1 MDRSNSDSA
10 SPPFPNGTKTGSTPG
25 PFAYQQRLLE
35 RTASRGSSSSLSR
48 SGSITSLGVLGNP
61 TGGSTGPSSTRRWTP
76 SHRVSN
82 SLDAVRSRW
91 EERTKPEHGI
101 EARPGTSGNPSTPH
115 SSRSRELPSLPRFNT
130 DVVLAT
136 PPKSEDEEYN
146 NAPPFLKRHTVP
158 APIIASPLSPNSTG
172 VTVENDSP
180 SSSGFSN
187 SSAQRIHLPTT
198 TPLHTPFPSLR
209 RSNSDA
215 PSPDSSPSTPPTRY
229 RRSNTVESVIPEITG
244 SSTTTDSDAPSPS
257 SSAFSR
263 PADPPSPTPAPIR
276 RRPTSLY
283 NSLPSTS
290 SLIEKFNKRASVDMS
305 VPPTPS
311 KLPYTIPSV
320 PSTPVTARSS
330 VPPSPITPLSSVP
343 PSPLKSS
350 GSVAPSP
357 IQSMGSISTLPSP
370 APLSFASSA
379 MKPPA
384 YRSPNRANKYGS
396 NLTAGRGLGRHLP
409 RIASGDADDDWEEQ
423 RPEDKLVEPELVT
436 PSKAEHRRTRLDSV
450 VSGVVEGDEVA
461 GIHGRLRLSRD
472 RRLDASKAPLPSSRL
487 SRGLWADVQRHLLQ
501 AYEYLCH
508 VGEAQQWIE
517 GCLGQELGFGVVEME
532 EGLRNG
538 VVLARLARVFQGEAV
553 VRRIYDAPKLDFR
566 HSDNINYFF
575 NFVREA
581 GLPETF
587 VFELTDL
594 YDKKNL
600 PKVIYCI
607 HALSHLLARRGLAER
622 IGNLLGHL
630 QFSDDQLNATQKG
643 LTGVAMPNF
652 GSVGRELAK
661 EINEDPEEEV
671 ETEDERR
678 DRLLL
683 ENEGAIV
690 DTQSL
695 ARAFLVRKAV
705 ATQRVRLRLA
715 ERYVLK
721 LQAQCRG
728 VLARRQL
735 QDKREEQADLTPWA
749 IALQTAAR
757 GLIARRDWNA
767 KLARIDS
774 MSLDIVPVQA
784 QCRGVLQRRRFAQ
797 LKLAFRKSAKS
808 VVKLQSLARAR
819 LVQQRHAEIQKS
831 FSHTGAMT
839 SIVALQA
846 HARGVLERRN
856 AYRRAKVLQSVSP
869 NVVGLQAHARG
880 VIMRRRMRIQLTT
893 LQDVE
898 HVVIGIQAAVRT
910 YLARKRLLTLI
921 RGLRRATPV
930 LIGVQALARGKLA
943 RQERTEVMKK
953 LSEAHTLKTIG
964 GLQAFARAALTR
976 QRRQQQQKQLEFVAP
991 DVTEFQAAAR
1001 GALVRR
1007 DYWAWCEHLHRSAP
1021 VATILQAMLLG
1032 VLQRRKFRAKMQYYR
1047 TNLAKVVKI
1056 QSLFRGKET
1065 REQYRQLT
1073 LGKNVNVSTIKNFV
1087 HLLDDSEAD
1096 FQEEIKVEQLRK
1108 KVVESIRE
1116 NQALENDVNDLD
1128 VKIALVVQNVKSFEE
1143 LIKAR
1148 KRHGADSAAAH
1159 AARASVLAAHGDPFA
1174 GPNTLD
1180 HTARRKLELYQQLF
1194 YVLQTRG
1201 EYLSKLFLEIPADPE
1216 AEKKRR
1222 LTERIVLTLFGYGQD
1237 RREDYLFLK
1246 LFQLSIQQE
1255 VSASAM
1261 VDDIMHG
1268 HPMYI
1273 NIAVH
1278 YARSKQVTY
1287 VRETLQSL
1295 IREVINADDLNL
1307 EADPCAIYRSRMDIE
1322 EMRSG
1327 GSNGKPREL
1336 PFHQAVHDPPTR
1348 AEYIR
1353 HLQVLQWWAE
1363 KFVAVIIQST
1373 KRVPY
1378 AIRYMARET
1387 LAALKEKYPDE
1398 PDEVY
1403 AACIGRL
1410 VYYRYINPAIITPET
1425 FDIVANTVDISAR
1438 KNLAQ
1443 ISKVVTQISS
1453 GVSFGEDNPAYLPV
1467 NEFVLTYAQKM
1478 TCWLLEVANVPDA
1491 ETQYHAHE
1499 FLDATVQPK
1508 PIYISPNEVYAMHTL
1523 LSEHLE
1529 SIAPTR
1535 DDIMRVI
1542 LHELDGVPH
1551 LGSDE
1556 LKDARDKAV
1565 TLELSNRFA
1574 HVRDPQADEKAL
1586 WVQAKRGVLAILRV
1600 QPAKDLVEALMQ
1612 PVTEEHEE
1620 LWDEILRNEEIA
1632 DRKRTRSRRQM
1643 PSTTGYESAYR
1654 MEDIRSLSFREVKA
1668 HAIYFLLELEKLG
1681 KITRSDGYQGILNAI
1696 AGDVRSKHRKRLQ
1709 RQQEMDTMGVAL
1721 KQLQERKKYFEDQID
1736 SYHKYVE
1743 AAMNTMQRGKGKK
1756 RFVMP
1761 FTKQFFHMREL
1772 QKSGRTPQFGSF
1784 KYGAQDL
1791 YDKGILLSIDQFSPR
1806 QFDKIDIII
1815 SSNEVGVFTIE
1826 VYNNTLGIT
1835 NRVASQNLKMEDLLQ
1850 AQFENRASLS
1860 LFNGLAKVNLNL
1872 LLYQINKKFYV

>member
-10 SPPFPNGTKTGSTPG
+10 SSPFPNGPKNGSTPG

-35 RTASRGSSSSLSR
+35 RTSSRGSNGSLAR
-48 SGSITSLGVLGNP
+48 SGSISNLGVLGNP
-61 TGGSTGPSSTRRWTP
+61 TGGSTTPSSTRRWTP

-82 SLDAVRSRW
+82 SLDAVRNRW
-91 EERTKPEHGI
+91 EERAKPENAA
-101 EARPGTSGNPSTPH
+101 ESRPGASVNANTPH
-115 SSRSRELPSLPRFNT
+115 STRSRELPSLPRSST
-130 DVVLAT
+130 DVAPIPPPKIEDEDHATT
-136 PPKSEDEEYN
+136 PPF
-146 NAPPFLKRHTVP
+146 PKRHTIP

-172 VTVENDSP
+172 VTVESFDSP
-180 SSSGFSN
+180 SSFSFPKP
-187 SSAQRIHLPTT
+187 SAQRIHVPSP
-198 TPLHTPFPSLR
+198 TPLHTPFPSVK
-209 RSNSDA
+209 RSNSEA
-215 PSPDSSPSTPPTRY
+215 PSQDSSSSTSVYRY
-229 RRSNTVESVIPEITG
+229 RRSNTLESVIPETTG
-244 SSTTTDSDAPSPS
+244 SSTTNSDVSTLS
-257 SSAFSR
+257 SGTLSR
-263 PADPPSPTPAPIR
+263 SEYPPSPTSAPVR

-290 SLIEKFNKRASVDMS
+290 SLIEKFNKRSSVDVS

-311 KLPYTIPSV
+311 KLPYTVPSV
-320 PSTPVTARSS
+320 PPSPIKLTSS
-330 VPPSPITPLSSVP
+330 VPPSPVKPTGSV
-343 PSPLKSS
+343 SPLPFKSK
-350 GSVAPSP
+350 
-357 IQSMGSISTLPSP
+357 STVQTPPSP
-370 APLSFASSA
+370 APTSSSTSSI
-379 MKPPA
+379 MNPPT
-384 YRSPNRANKYGS
+384 YRSPHMNKKYGS
-396 NLTAGRGLGRHLP
+396 GLTAGRRLGRHLP

-423 RPEDKLVEPELVT
+423 RPEDKPADPEPRTLR
-436 PSKAEHRRTRLDSV
+436 AGDHRRPKFETV
-450 VSGVVEGDEVA
+450 VSGVSDADEVA

-517 GCLGQELGFGVVEME
+517 GCLGEELEFGVVEME

-575 NFVREA
+575 NFVREV

-594 YDKKNL
+594 YEKKNL

-607 HALSHLLARRGLAER
+607 HALSHLLARRGMAER

-630 QFSDDQLNATQKG
+630 QFSDDQLQATQKG

-661 EINEDPEEEV
+661 EINEDPEVEI

-683 ENEGAIV
+683 ENEATIIE
-690 DTQSL
+690 TQSL

-735 QDKREEQADLTPWA
+735 REKREEQADITPWA
-749 IALQTAAR
+749 IALQAAAR
-757 GLIARRDWNA
+757 RLIARKNWKA
-767 KLARIDS
+767 KLARIKSISVD
-774 MSLDIVPVQA
+774 VVKVQA
-784 QCRGVLQRRRFAQ
+784 QCRGVLQRRKFAQ
-797 LKLAFRKSAKS
+797 LKLALRRSTKS
-808 VVKLQSLARAR
+808 VVKLQSLARTR
-819 LVQQRHAEIQKS
+819 LIQQQHAEIQKS
-831 FSHTGAMT
+831 FSHTEAMI
-839 SIVALQA
+839 SIIALQA
-846 HARGVLERRN
+846 HSRGVLERRN
-856 AYRRAKVLQSVSP
+856 AHRRAKVLIRVSP

-880 VIMRRRMRIQLTT
+880 VIMRRRMRVQLTK

-898 HVVIGIQAAVRT
+898 HVVIQIQAAVRT
-910 YLARKRLLTLI
+910 YLARKRLLALI

-930 LIGVQALARGKLA
+930 LIGIQALARGKLA
-943 RQERTEVMKK
+943 RQERTEVTKM
-953 LSEAHTLKTIG
+953 LSEVHTLTMIG

-976 QRRQQQQKQLEFVAP
+976 QRRQQQKKQLEFVAP
-991 DVTEFQAAAR
+991 DVTGFQAAAR
-1001 GALVRR
+1001 GALVRGE
-1007 DYWAWCEHLHRSAP
+1007 YWAWRDHLHRNAP
-1021 VATILQAMLLG
+1021 IATILQAMLRG
-1032 VLQRRKFRAKMQYYR
+1032 ILQRRKFHAKMKYYR

-1148 KRHGADSAAAH
+1148 RRHRADSAAAH
-1159 AARASVLAAHGDPFA
+1159 ATRASVLAAHGDPFA

-1180 HTARRKLELYQQLF
+1180 HAARRKLELYQQLF
-1194 YVLQTRG
+1194 YLLQTRG
-1201 EYLSKLFLEIPADPE
+1201 EYLSKLFLEIAADPE

-1222 LTERIVLTLFGYGQD
+1222 LIERIVLTLFGYGQD

-1255 VSASAM
+1255 ISATATINE
-1261 VDDIMHG
+1261 IMQG

-1278 YARSKQVTY
+1278 YARSKQIVY

-1295 IREVINADDLNL
+1295 IRDVINADDLNL
-1307 EADPCAIYRSRMDIE
+1307 EADPCVIYRSRMDIE

-1327 GSNGKPREL
+1327 VNSSKPKDM
-1336 PFHQAVHDPPTR
+1336 PFHQAIHDPPTR

-1353 HLQVLQWWAE
+1353 HLQVLQWWVE
-1363 KFVAVIIQST
+1363 KFVMAIVQST
-1373 KRVPY
+1373 KKIPY
-1378 AIRYMARET
+1378 AIRYLARET

-1403 AACIGRL
+1403 AACVGRL
-1410 VYYRYINPAIITPET
+1410 VYYRFINPAVITPET
-1425 FDIVANTVDISAR
+1425 FDIVASTVDIAAR

-1443 ISKVVTQISS
+1443 ISKVLTQIAS
-1453 GVSFGEDNPAYLPV
+1453 GIEFGEESPAYLAI
-1467 NEFVLTYAQKM
+1467 NEFVLTHAKQM
-1478 TCWLLEVANVPDA
+1478 TDWLLEVADVPDA
-1491 ETQYHAHE
+1491 ENQYHAHE

-1508 PIYISPNEVYAMHTL
+1508 PIYISPNEVYAMHAL
-1523 LSEHLE
+1523 LAEHAE

-1535 DDIMRVI
+1535 EDILRVI

-1551 LGSDE
+1551 FGSDE
-1556 LKDARDKAV
+1556 LKAARDQAI

-1574 HVRDPQADEKAL
+1574 RVRDPQADEKAL

-1612 PVTEEHEE
+1612 PVTDEHEE
-1620 LWDEILRNEEIA
+1620 IWDEILRNEEIA
-1632 DRKRTRSRRQM
+1632 DRKRSRSRRQM

-1709 RQQEMDTMGVAL
+1709 RQQEMNTMEEAM
-1721 KQLQERKKYFEDQID
+1721 KQLRERKKYFEDQID

-1761 FTKQFFHMREL
+1761 FTKQFFHLREL
-1772 QKSGRTPQFGSF
+1772 QKSGKTPQFGSY

-1806 QFDKIDIII
+1806 QFDKMDIII
-1815 SSNEVGVFTIE
+1815 SSNEVGLFTIE

-1835 NRVASQNLKMEDLLQ
+1835 NRVASQELKMEDLLQ